1 LPQDL
6 KKCEWNVSQKKQ
18 KDIENILMVIKDDDF
33 IKAEL
38 DNILKQES
46 HDLNFL
52 GKVEDKQLER
62 LNGILNEKIL

>member
-1 LPQDL
+1 MPQDL